1 MASDV
6 NGKPAPIFRD
16 PERLAG
22 AMEARGVDGLV
33 ITTPLNV
40 TYLSGHNPTAPK
52 ADEPPGVAVVISRHD
67 LQHPILIGPDIFV
80 SPFLYEPI
88 WIEDIRAHRSVL
100 LPVGAS
106 TDRSEFFR
114 FMPASRQD
122 SGWVKNAGD
131 RFAGG
136 LFEAIRDA
144 VKDLGLTHGRVG
156 YDDLRV
162 GAKVAGSL
170 ADVFDA
176 YDLMMLVRERKSA
189 QEIEWLREATRVNQ
203 VAIERTVQSWSRGKH
218 WKELVDTYHAE
229 ISALGGWVYDPG
241 GVFFANPAGRRTPP
255 CDCVWTP
262 RTSWSSRAPISCLTA
277 MGPRTSIAGTAAR
290 PGSWRTTARTW
301 PAASAGLPP
310 KR

>member
-1 MASDV
+1 MASDI
-6 NGKPAPIFRD
+6 NGGPAPVFD
-16 PERLAG
+16 PQRLTA

-88 WIEDIRAHRSVL
+88 WIEDIRPHRSVL

-136 LFEAIRDA
+136 FIEAIRDA
-144 VKDLGLTHGRVG
+144 LHDMSLAHGRIG

-162 GAKVAGSL
+162 GAKVASSL

-176 YDLMMLVRERKSA
+176 YNLMMFVRERKSA

-241 GVFFANPAGRRTPP
+241 GVFFANPLDGDPRR
-255 CDCVWTP
+255 
-262 RTSWSSRAPISCLTA
+262 A
-277 MGPRTSIAGTAAR
+277 
-290 PGSWRTTARTW
+290 TARGLRGLRG
-301 PAASAGLPP
+301 PAGHQHHV
-310 KR
+310 